1 MNAQGFTDQGAL
13 TPDNLIAGEY
23 PRASQMA
30 TITGGSFAK
39 GTILG
44 KITSNGK
51 FKACTSA
58 ASDGSKDPCAILAED
73 VDASSDDKEAV
84 IFLTGEFNAAALSTG
99 AGLTVNG
106 LIGALRDKSI
116 FIKNNQPY

>member
-1 MNAQGFTDQGAL
+1 MNAQGFKDQGEII
-13 TPDNLIAGEY
+13 PDNLIAGEY
-23 PRASQMA
+23 PRVSQLA
-30 TITGGSFAK
+30 TITGGNFAK

-44 KITSNGK
+44 KITASGK

-58 ASDGSKDPCAILAED
+58 ASDGSKDPIAILAES
-73 VDASSDDKEAV
+73 VDASSEDKEAV
-84 IFLTGEFNAAALSTG
+84 IYLTGEFNAAALSTA

-116 FIKNNQPY
+116 FIKSNQSA

>member
-1 MNAQGFTDQGAL
+1 MTAQGFTDQGAL

-39 GTILG
+39 GIILG
-44 KITSNGK
+44 KITASGK

-58 ASDGSKDPCAILAED
+58 AADGSKDPCAILSET
-73 VDASSDDKEAV
+73 VDASTDDKEAV
-84 IFLTGEFNAAALSTG
+84 IYLTGEFNAAALSTG

-116 FIKNNQPY
+116 FIKNNQGA

>member
-1 MNAQGFTDQGAL
+1 MNAQGFKDQGEII
-13 TPDNLIAGEY
+13 PDNLIAGEY
-23 PRASQMA
+23 PRVSQLA
-30 TITGGSFAK
+30 TITGGNFAK

-44 KITSNGK
+44 KITASGK

-58 ASDGSKDPCAILAED
+58 ASDGSKDPSAILAES
-73 VDASSDDKEAV
+73 VDASSEDKEAV
-84 IFLTGEFNAAALSTG
+84 IYLTGEFNAAALSTG

-116 FIKNNQPY
+116 FIKSNQSA